1 MRTPPAGRRYS
12 NATSWHVESPRRRDV
27 RATCLQDSHHADVLR
42 RRVPINAPRKASA
55 IQSIRPPPPPPL
67 PVLPPLLPPPP
78 LAALKV
84 AATDAAALIV
94 TEQLA
99 LAPLHAPDHP
109 ANVLPALAVAVS
121 VTTALGSNALE
132 HVDPQAIPLG
142 LDATDPAPD
151 TDTVSIGRT
160 VNWALTPLAASS
172 VTEHVDP
179 EPEHAPD
186 HPVNAD
192 DACGAAVNTTDVPE
206 TNP

>member
-1 MRTPPAGRRYS
+1 
-12 NATSWHVESPRRRDV
+12 
-27 RATCLQDSHHADVLR
+27 
-42 RRVPINAPRKASA
+42 
-55 IQSIRPPPPPPL
+55 
-67 PVLPPLLPPPP
+67 LPPPP

-151 TDTVSIGRT
+151 TDTVSIGRL
-160 VNWALTPLAASS
+160 VNSALTVVAAFIRTVQVAATPL
-172 VTEHVDP
+172 HP
-179 EPEHAPD
+179 PPD
-186 HPVNAD
+186 HPLNTELLA
-192 DACGAAVNTTDVPE
+192 GEAVRVTLVPVG
-206 TNP
+206 